1 MPPPEPPSGRE
12 IRENPNVLNEWI
24 GAITAMTAEDD
35 GRVTRREIDKAD
47 RAKADEMAAE
57 RARIDQ
63 AKSDRDAMRDP
74 RVRAEVEN
82 YLKRVGLD

>member
-1 MPPPEPPSGRE
+1 M
-12 IRENPNVLNEWI
+12 I